1 MIDLLDMGPI
11 LRWSQSLVLVLLDA
25 IEECLIYESIVL
37 ALEEAMYNISALY
50 WTIRPMTKGRPVEVA
65 LGCLC

>member
-50 WTIRPMTKGRPVEVA
+50 
-65 LGCLC
+65 